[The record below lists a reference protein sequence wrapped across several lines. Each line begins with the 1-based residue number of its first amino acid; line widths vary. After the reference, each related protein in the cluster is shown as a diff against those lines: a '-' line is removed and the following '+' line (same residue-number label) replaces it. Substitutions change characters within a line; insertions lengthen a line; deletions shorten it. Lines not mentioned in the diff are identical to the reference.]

1 MMKYVMAILMLVV
14 LMVGCAPSCNTVPTQ
29 PQLPVAVDNK
39 STPIATV
46 VVPLRDSKSTQTV
59 NVIAQDVTENALKS
73 TALIFSTNQLWADKA
88 RTNFWD
94 EISQYQGIA
103 GQRFGSIP
111 NINSHYWTQGTGV
124 IIDKNGYILTNR
136 NNLECNAPCDK
147 AGLEGTAPMFIY
159 VFIFEQGSLSISPSR
174 AHVAT
179 VIGKLPHDDLAV
191 IKIAPPIGDLP
202 YVPLGDSDALTIGQ
216 KVAIINY
223 SMDVLTTDPDNIFP
237 ITAEG
242 TISSITQ
249 ADTYPINYYVDEH
262 YTAKVIQMSAP
273 VDRRDKGSP
282 VINKSG
288 ELVGLIIS
296 RLIYQDNLG
305 FAIAINEAKDLIK
318 ASCISPSATPPT
330 QPEAEATTPII
341 TAKPV
346 SWGDSVTYANDKY
359 GVRLSE
365 YLG

>member
-1 MMKYVMAILMLVV
+1 MEGTCVHLRREGERKSTDRLFHSVRHKGIIWHSYIMGVMMKYVMAILMLVV

-159 VFIFEQGSLSISPSR
+159 VFIFEQGSLSISPSL
-174 AHVAT
+174 HW
-179 VIGKLPHDDLAV
+179 LL
-191 IKIAPPIGDLP
+191 
-202 YVPLGDSDALTIGQ
+202 
-216 KVAIINY
+216 
-223 SMDVLTTDPDNIFP
+223 
-237 ITAEG
+237 
-242 TISSITQ
+242 
-249 ADTYPINYYVDEH
+249 
-262 YTAKVIQMSAP
+262 
-273 VDRRDKGSP
+273 
-282 VINKSG
+282 NK
-288 ELVGLIIS
+288 
-296 RLIYQDNLG
+296 
-305 FAIAINEAKDLIK
+305 
-318 ASCISPSATPPT
+318 
-330 QPEAEATTPII
+330 
-341 TAKPV
+341 
-346 SWGDSVTYANDKY
+346 YAFM
-359 GVRLSE
+359 E
-365 YLG
+365 